1 MNKSYCDEVSQNL
14 TTSVTECIFVSYT
27 RERRDK
33 QTITFL
39 VFLVVTWL
47 LFVKGHKIESQR
59 NIKNKFD
66 FSVVLWVTPTIF
78 TKSTLEIIEGIG
90 QTQDTVDTVDWD
102 TVWDNVDWG

>member
-14 TTSVTECIFVSYT
+14 TTSVTECIFVGYT

-33 QTITFL
+33 QTIT
-39 VFLVVTWL
+39 FLVVTWL

-66 FSVVLWVTPTIF
+66 FGVVLWVTPTIF
-78 TKSTLEIIEGIG
+78 TKSTLEITEGIG
-90 QTQDTVDTVDWD
+90 QF
-102 TVWDNVDWG
+102 G

>member
-39 VFLVVTWL
+39 VVTWL

-66 FSVVLWVTPTIF
+66 FGVVLWVTPIIF
-78 TKSTLEIIEGIG
+78 TKSALEITEGIG
-90 QTQDTVDTVDWD
+90 QTRDTVDTVDWD
-102 TVWDNVDWG
+102 TVQDTVDWGKK